1 MGIIS
6 ADMALAIPLAAAS
19 IMLVALGIGSM
30 QSTLVAYAGNS
41 YSQIRHYSISQ
52 QMISLLSGRNMC
64 KSAYASELANLSAFY
79 NVSAYTTGL
88 SNYTICAKDFC
99 RIVEVAGME
108 RIMVIR

>member
-6 ADMALAIPLAAAS
+6 ADMLLAVPLAASS

-30 QSTLVAYAGNS
+30 QSLLAAYAGHS
-41 YSQIRHYSISQ
+41 YSQIRYYSISQ
-52 QMISLLSGRNMC
+52 QMISMLSSRNMS
-64 KSAYASELANLSAFY
+64 KSGYESELGNLSAFY

-88 SNYTICAKDFC
+88 PNYTACSKDFC

-108 RIMVIR
+108 RVMVIR